1 MIQEAIERI
10 LQMEQ
15 HFDMLQEMENTNPE
29 ALRED
34 GPVKEILQI
43 LLQYYEG
50 GQWLQDYELD
60 EKGLIPPNLKRSVLS
75 QDAVYNFLTRIESTV
90 RKEDT

>member
-29 ALRED
+29 VLRED
-34 GPVKEILQI
+34 GPVKDILQI

-60 EKGLIPPNLKRSVLS
+60 ETGLIPPNLKRSVLS

-90 RKEDT
+90 RREDT